1 MLIPMIAAC
10 CAATFF
16 AVTVAFLGFRSD
28 ASRLVAELDWASRN
42 KPGQERSG
50 VVRRILSGVDKT
62 AVGAKLAEAGWYQTS
77 VKSFVMS
84 RFIAAGVGAAAGGLV
99 SIVFKQPA
107 FFFLGITVL
116 GVVGLVIPS
125 FIIDSAIKKRKQ
137 AIAKRIPDLLDMV
150 STTVEAGT
158 ALNSALATATQSFD
172 GPLAEEIAIVLSDV
186 RLGRSRA
193 DAFNAMGQRAK
204 QSDLSSLVT
213 AIVQTERLGGNI
225 GDVLDE
231 LAQEARAARLS
242 RAEAIAARLPVLMIL
257 PMAFFMLPALFV
269 MIFTPVISN
278 MLRMK

>member
-1 MLIPMIAAC
+1 MLIAAIAAC

-28 ASRLVAELDWASRN
+28 ASRRLAELDWVNRDKS
-42 KPGQERSG
+42 GHERSG
-50 VVRRILSGVDKT
+50 VVRRILAGVDKT

-77 VKSFVMS
+77 VTRFVLS
-84 RFIAAGVGAAAGGLV
+84 RFIGGGIGAALGGVLMIAFKQPHLLLPGAMVLGVAGLV
-99 SIVFKQPA
+99 S
-107 FFFLGITVL
+107 
-116 GVVGLVIPS
+116 PS

-137 AIAKRIPDLLDMV
+137 AIARRIPDLLDMV

-158 ALNSALATATQSFD
+158 ALNSALATAVSSFD

-204 QSDLSSLVT
+204 QADLSALVT

-231 LAQEARAARLS
+231 LAQEARASRLA
-242 RAEAIAARLPVLMIL
+242 RAEQIAARLPVLMIL

-278 MLRMK
+278 MMTHK

>member
-1 MLIPMIAAC
+1 MFVAIIAAC

-16 AVTVAFLGFRSD
+16 AFTVAFVGFRSD
-28 ASRLVAELDWASRN
+28 ASRRVAELDWVNRDKSD
-42 KPGQERSG
+42 QQRSG
-50 VVRRILSGVDKT
+50 VTRRLMAGVDKS

-77 VKSFVMS
+77 VTKFVLS
-84 RFIAAGVGAAAGGLV
+84 RFAAAGMGAAAGAILMLA
-99 SIVFKQPA
+99 IKQPA
-107 FFFLGITVL
+107 LLLVGAAVL
-116 GVVGLVIPS
+116 GSIGMVAPS
-125 FIIDSAIKKRKQ
+125 FVIDSAIKKRKM
-137 AIAKRIPDLLDMV
+137 AIARRIPDLLDMV

-204 QSDLSSLVT
+204 QPDLSSLVT

-231 LAQEARAARLS
+231 LAQEARAARLT
-242 RAEAIAARLPVLMIL
+242 RAEQIAARLPVLMIL

-278 MLRMK
+278 MLASK

>member
-1 MLIPMIAAC
+1 MLITIIAAC

-28 ASRLVAELDWASRN
+28 ASRRVAELDWAARKS
-42 KPGQERSG
+42 GTERSG

-77 VKSFVMS
+77 VKTFVMS
-84 RFIAAGVGAAAGGLV
+84 RFIAGGVGAAVGGLL
-99 SIVFKQPA
+99 SIVFKAPA
-107 FFFLGITVL
+107 LFFIGVAVL
-116 GVVGLVIPS
+116 GVVGLVVPS
-125 FIIDSAIKKRKQ
+125 FIIDSAIKKRKK
-137 AIAKRIPDLLDMV
+137 AIARRIPDLLDMV

-158 ALNSALATATQSFD
+158 ALNSALATATASFD
-172 GPLAEEIAIVLSDV
+172 GPLAEEIGIVLSDV

-242 RAEAIAARLPVLMIL
+242 RAEAIAAKLPVLMIL

-278 MLRMK
+278 MMHFK